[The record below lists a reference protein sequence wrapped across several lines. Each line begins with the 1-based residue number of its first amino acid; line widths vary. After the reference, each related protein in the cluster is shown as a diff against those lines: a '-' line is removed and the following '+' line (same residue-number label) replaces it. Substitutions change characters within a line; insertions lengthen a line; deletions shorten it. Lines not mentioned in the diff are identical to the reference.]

1 MSRSATLSPDLQ
13 SGKAATKALVRAFG
27 GQEAAAEETGY
38 RQQRISDFGLPNV
51 AEFAPLDFV
60 ALLEERTEGTA
71 GWPHVTR
78 WLARRTGH
86 ALVRLPQGGIDENG
100 LRDSVMIITRELGD
114 TAAALTEALNPDSP
128 GGVTVTPEEARSV
141 LTELDQMLE
150 AAAALRVTLEQL
162 ATGDA
167 QG

>member
-1 MSRSATLSPDLQ
+1 M
-13 SGKAATKALVRAFG
+13 
-27 GQEAAAEETGY
+27 
-38 RQQRISDFGLPNV
+38 RISDWSSDVCSSDL

-86 ALVRLPQGGIDENG
+86 ALVRLPQGGTDENG

-114 TAAALTEALNPDSP
+114 TAAALTEALNPGSP
-128 GGVTVTPEEARSV
+128 GRVTVTPAAARAV
-141 LTELDQMLE
+141 LTELDQQLE
-150 AAAALRVTLEQL
+150 GLGEYTSEIQL
-162 ATGDA
+162 LMHH
-167 QG
+167 

>member
-1 MSRSATLSPDLQ
+1 M
-13 SGKAATKALVRAFG
+13 
-27 GQEAAAEETGY
+27 
-38 RQQRISDFGLPNV
+38 RISDWSSDVCSSDL

-86 ALVRLPQGGIDENG
+86 ALVRLPQGGTDENG

-114 TAAALTEALNPDSP
+114 TAAALTEALTPGSP
-128 GGVTVTPEEARSV
+128 GGVTVTPAESSDGGRVGKECVRKGKSV
-141 LTELDQMLE
+141 WSQS
-150 AAAALRVTLEQL
+150 Q
-162 ATGDA
+162 
-167 QG
+167 

>member
-1 MSRSATLSPDLQ
+1 M
-13 SGKAATKALVRAFG
+13 
-27 GQEAAAEETGY
+27 
-38 RQQRISDFGLPNV
+38 RISDWSSDVCSSDL

-86 ALVRLPQGGIDENG
+86 ALVRLPQCGTDENG

-114 TAAALTEALNPDSP
+114 TAAALTEALNPGSP
-128 GGVTVTPEEARSV
+128 GGVTVTPKSEEHTSELQSLMRISYALFCLNKHQTITLL
-141 LTELDQMLE
+141 LTPN
-150 AAAALRVTLEQL
+150 
-162 ATGDA
+162 
-167 QG
+167 

>member
-1 MSRSATLSPDLQ
+1 MRISDWSSDVCSSDL
-13 SGKAATKALVRAFG
+13 
-27 GQEAAAEETGY
+27 AEETGH

-86 ALVRLPQGGIDENG
+86 ALVRLPQGGTDENG

-114 TAAALTEALNPDSP
+114 TAPALPRT
-128 GGVTVTPEEARSV
+128 GGR
-141 LTELDQMLE
+141 
-150 AAAALRVTLEQL
+150 RVGQECVSTC
-162 ATGDA
+162 
-167 QG
+167 